1 MAVRNTVRCG
11 NESIQLTLL
20 SLSHFLTRS
29 VKEIAINITLKNN
42 KQKNYATRI
51 RDF

>member
-29 VKEIAINITLKNN
+29 VKEIAINMTLK
-42 KQKNYATRI
+42 KQQTKEIGHTHL
-51 RDF
+51 